1 MPAYIIADV
10 TVTDPVQYEEYKKFS
25 TAAMQAHG
33 AVVRVRGGK
42 TIKLEGREPGRTVVL
57 EFPTLAAAQAFYDS
71 PEYVKA
77 RKARDGAAV
86 MNMFV
91 VEGL

>member
-10 TVTDPVQYEEYKKFS
+10 TVTDPEQYEEYKKFS

-42 TIKLEGREPGRTVVL
+42 TVKLEGREPGRTVML

-71 PEYVKA
+71 PEYTKA
-77 RKARDGAAV
+77 RNARDGAAL
-86 MNMFV
+86 MNMFI